1 MKAKLQQLQKR
12 LSQGFVGRDE
22 IMKSALLGVIAGENT
37 LLIGPPG
44 TAKSMLA
51 RRVSEA
57 IRQDDTQDYFEYLLT
72 KFSTPEEIFGPLSIS
87 ELKQDRF
94 QRNTTGYLPSVKIGF
109 LDEIFKA
116 SSSILNALLTILN
129 ERKYHNGTQ
138 SVDVPL
144 QSLISASN
152 ELPIGQEELSALY
165 DRFLIRRFVGYV
177 GQEQLSA
184 LFDLPKIKAVDE
196 QVRLTVDELKQIRE
210 QAKNVQFGNDVRQ
223 AIKNI
228 WKECQSEF
236 KEDKSEQLSDRRFVK
251 VLHLMRISAITNGR
265 NAVDFSDILLLKDCL
280 WNNPDNQ
287 EKILHIIKTEL
298 KKYDK
303 LVDDVDSAEQ
313 LAVRI
318 DDEPIPTVTKTPS
331 QNVIQGFQGSGTAD
345 DPILIEHI
353 NHLQRLTGA
362 DIASKGYYFKQMY
375 DIDCRGVDGKSWNDM
390 FVIDFKGDYN
400 GNGKKISYNNGK
412 KVLFNSIE
420 GSIRNLKTE
429 NLALAENILNS
440 EMINCHSNS
449 FFIISKIDN
458 CKVSDCSSGDSFSA
472 VIVNSKIHFCQIGRH
487 LATEILSSEIKY
499 CQAKSI
505 LVVEKVQDTS
515 IEDCQ
520 INLKNSFFNKK
531 NYNCM
536 GGIASEA
543 NNSDI
548 KRCYVDGYFEPYY
561 DNSIL
566 ISGIVH
572 ALYNKSSVQYCCV
585 GKLSFKNPYVKES
598 RISDKQD
605 KDSYLI
611 HNISISTNHWGRNQT
626 IAGNSGMTILLTSFT
641 QHYFENVLG
650 WDFKKIWQWDKNEN
664 RPKLRT
670 RSAQK
675 VKQNDSVEK
684 SGLLRQQI
692 QSNIW
697 L

>member
-1 MKAKLQQLQKR
+1 MKAKLQQLQST
-12 LSQGFVGRDE
+12 LSKGLVGRDE

-57 IRQDDTQDYFEYLLT
+57 IRQDETQDYFEYLLT

-94 QRNTTGYLPSVKIGF
+94 QRNTTGYLPSVRIGF

-184 LFDLPKIKAVDE
+184 LFDLPKIEAVDE
-196 QVRLTVDELKQIRE
+196 QVRLTVDELQQIRE

-223 AIKNI
+223 AIQNI
-228 WKECQSEF
+228 WKNCQSEF
-236 KEDKSEQLSDRRFVK
+236 KENKDEQLSDRRFVK

-265 NAVDFSDILLLKDCL
+265 NTVDFSDILLLKDCL

-313 LAVRI
+313 WAVRI
-318 DDEPIPTVTKTPS
+318 DDEPIQTVTKTPS
-331 QNVIQGFQGSGTAD
+331 QNVIKKRLQGSGTVD
-345 DPILIEHI
+345 DPFLIE
-353 NHLQRLTGA
+353 NYAHLQMLMRA
-362 DIASKGYYFKQMY
+362 DAGQKGYHFLQVA
-375 DIDCRGVDGKSWNDM
+375 DIDCSKASSWATIPL
-390 FVIDFKGDYN
+390 FIGHYN
-400 GNGKKISYNNGK
+400 GNGYEIRFKKSSAFLFETVQDSTVENVSLQGLMLCYNFNQSKLFNCIFGLDFIVGKDSSAIITESRNSTIEKCFVNGK
-412 KVLFNSIE
+412 IY
-420 GSIRNLKTE
+420 
-429 NLALAENILNS
+429 
-440 EMINCHSNS
+440 C
-449 FFIISKIDN
+449 
-458 CKVSDCSSGDSFSA
+458 SGDERYTGLVKVA
-472 VIVNSKIHFCQIGRH
+472 DNSKIMDCAIDF
-487 LATEILSSEIKY
+487 
-499 CQAKSI
+499 
-505 LVVEKVQDTS
+505 
-515 IEDCQ
+515 IEFEEYRNMYSRIVTNQKNNTLLQNNISTDLNYQ
-520 INLKNSFFNKK
+520 VINL
-531 NYNCM
+531 
-536 GGIASEA
+536 
-543 NNSDI
+543 NNRHDS
-548 KRCYVDGYFEPYY
+548 KDG
-561 DNSIL
+561 
-566 ISGIVH
+566 V
-572 ALYNKSSVQYCCV
+572 
-585 GKLSFKNPYVKES
+585 
-598 RISDKQD
+598 
-605 KDSYLI
+605 
-611 HNISISTNHWGRNQT
+611 SIS
-626 IAGNSGMTILLTSFT
+626 ASDLTEDYYANAL
-641 QHYFENVLG
+641 Q
-650 WDFKKIWQWDKNEN
+650 WDFDTIWQWDNTANCPTLRKSSGIVNYSGSN
-664 RPKLRT
+664 TVTTANTTNISSNQNSLLKL
-670 RSAQK
+670 QM
-675 VKQNDSVEK
+675 
-684 SGLLRQQI
+684 